1 MATAKPKVKRMMF
14 GGVAKGVAASMQGA
28 AKKAVASKTAPKQ
41 MQFMSDALRSG
52 AMKPPTGG
60 AANPNMQKVNTSV
73 PRGAIVPQRLTQQ
86 QAQQREMARTTA
98 NAAKLPPA
106 RPVTQSQMQ
115 AAAALAKSP
124 LLGKN
129 AGMTGIGSQ
138 MAKNP
143 QMGGVNSALKK
154 VGTTVSRAVMGKK
167 AGGLAAGHKEADGIA
182 KKGKTRAM
190 QVKMAGG
197 GKTKKYC

>member
-1 MATAKPKVKRMMF
+1 MKKAKKMAL
-14 GGVAKGVAASMQGA
+14 GGA
-28 AKKAVASKTAPKQ
+28 ALGALSRAAKQTKASLP
-41 MQFMSDALRSG
+41 RSL
-52 AMKPPTGG
+52 MTPKPP
-60 AANPNMQKVNTSV
+60 ANPNMQKVNTSV

-138 MAKNP
+138 MASKP

-154 VGTTVSRAVMGKK
+154 VGTTVSRAVMGRK

-182 KKGKTRAM
+182 KKGKT
-190 QVKMAGG
+190 K
-197 GKTKKYC
+197 GKII